1 MVLLR
6 TISGGL
12 GIDKLLVQN
21 MDQSGC
27 CRGVLPCR
35 MSSVLEGASSIIHL
49 AVMNCMFGHASC
61 CQFACRQRSLWQPYS
76 KCTQCGKMRKQR

>member
-1 MVLLR
+1 MELLR

-35 MSSVLEGASSIIHL
+35 LSSVLRARRPSYTWLS
-49 AVMNCMFGHASC
+49 
-61 CQFACRQRSLWQPYS
+61 
-76 KCTQCGKMRKQR
+76 